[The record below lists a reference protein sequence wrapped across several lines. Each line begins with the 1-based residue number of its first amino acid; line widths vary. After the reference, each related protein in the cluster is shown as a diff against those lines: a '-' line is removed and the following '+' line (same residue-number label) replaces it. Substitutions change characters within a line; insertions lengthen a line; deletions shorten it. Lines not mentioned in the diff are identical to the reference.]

1 MFVIQILK
9 GTNDKKNEE
18 NPISGYG
25 LRYQSPN
32 FPKLPKTTRQ
42 IRKINK

>member
-9 GTNDKKNEE
+9 GTNEKKNEE
-18 NPISGYG
+18 NSISGYQ

-32 FPKLPKTTRQ
+32 FPKLAKNPANQK
-42 IRKINK
+42 KK